1 MKAIAVLLISFLG
14 FLVTADRL
22 STCLTDMDGKTVCA
36 YEEHCVASM
45 EKTEKLWVLHLTSG
59 KTIRYTTNTKLKI
72 EKDKFCE

>member
-22 STCLTDMDGKTVCA
+22 STCVTDMDGKTVCEFES
-36 YEEHCVASM
+36 YCVSAM
-45 EKTEKLWVLHLTSG
+45 EKTDKMWVLHLTNG
-59 KTIRYTTNTKLKI
+59 KTVRFTTNTKLKV